1 MEAAT
6 KRRLLEE
13 LGITCRLQFLYK
25 FQYKAQFDATG
36 AENELCSVFIG
47 RSAQNPI
54 INAAEICDWRWM
66 SPEELAAQ
74 MADGGGLTFTPWF
87 KLEWARIWRDH
98 RSAVLSL
105 A

>member
-1 MEAAT
+1 
-6 KRRLLEE
+6 
-13 LGITCRLQFLYK
+13 
-25 FQYKAQFDATG
+25 
-36 AENELCSVFIG
+36 
-47 RSAQNPI
+47 
-54 INAAEICDWRWM
+54 M